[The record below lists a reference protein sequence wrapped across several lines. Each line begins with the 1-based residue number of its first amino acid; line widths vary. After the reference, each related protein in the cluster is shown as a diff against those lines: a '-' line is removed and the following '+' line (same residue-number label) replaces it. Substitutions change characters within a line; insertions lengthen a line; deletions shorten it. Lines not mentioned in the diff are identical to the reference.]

1 MQKVYLKVSCFKSNR
16 GGGFSL
22 VNRKAG
28 GGYGE

>member
-1 MQKVYLKVSCFKSNR
+1 MRKVYIKDSCFKSNQ
-16 GGGFSL
+16 GGFSL